1 MGEYDMG
8 VGSSDAAIELFG
20 ACVHSLRFSFGAPL
34 GYPYGRPV
42 ADGDGTPEALFRR
55 IQVASPPPTRGGE
68 PWQTGM
74 ALAQQ
79 PFDPE
84 TGAGKL
90 ADVTCEEG
98 IPSLDAPEPGTVVL
112 DEWFRVGRQE
122 GQVDFPGDDQG
133 RYTLSIKYW
142 SPIPEGQT
150 FTRKTV
156 AYYNDDLTMKW
167 SRDVSVGDWVA
178 ISFDAFWPPERDSAD
193 LILQIPECDGRCG
206 TAQSA

>member
-1 MGEYDMG
+1 MS
-8 VGSSDAAIELFG
+8 VGTSDAAFDLTG
-20 ACVHSLRFSFGAPL
+20 ACIHSLRFAFGGPI
-34 GYPYGRPV
+34 GYPYAPPLPNEGAGP
-42 ADGDGTPEALFRR
+42 PEALFRR
-55 IQVASPPPTRGGE
+55 IQVASPPPTRAGE

-74 ALAQQ
+74 TLAKQ

-98 IPSLDAPEPGTVVL
+98 IPSLDMPEPGTVVL
-112 DEWFRVGRQE
+112 DEWFRVGREE
-122 GQVDFPGDDQG
+122 GQVDFPGNDQG

-142 SPIPEGQT
+142 SPIPDGRTSE
-150 FTRKTV
+150 RKTV

-167 SRDVSVGDWVA
+167 ARDVSVGDWVA
-178 ISFDAFWPPERDSAD
+178 ISFDAFFPPERDSAD